1 MKNKEG
7 PFYLRVKG
15 HPVRV
20 TKQVYADSQ
29 KFQQKQRYFC
39 YELKR
44 EKFVCDQE
52 KQLALFIPPREYSLE
67 RMIEK
72 GFQFEEPSAEP
83 MDANLIREDLLN
95 LLDEALLSL
104 TDEEW
109 SLVQELYYLGKSE
122 REVGESLHI
131 SKSTIH
137 RRKEEVLQKLRNF
150 VERFF

>member
-7 PFYLRVKG
+7 PFYLRVRG
-15 HPVRV
+15 WPVRV
-20 TKQVYADSQ
+20 AKQVFIDSEKFYQ
-29 KFQQKQRYFC
+29 KERYFC

-44 EKFVCDQE
+44 EKFICDQE
-52 KQLALFIPPREYSLE
+52 KQIAVFIPPKEYSLE

-72 GFQFEEPSAEP
+72 GFQFEDPSSEP
-83 MDANLIREDLLN
+83 MDADLIKEDLLN

-109 SLVQELYYLGKSE
+109 LLVQELYYLGKTE

-137 RRKEEVLQKLRNF
+137 RRKEAVLQKLRNF
-150 VERFF
+150 AERFF